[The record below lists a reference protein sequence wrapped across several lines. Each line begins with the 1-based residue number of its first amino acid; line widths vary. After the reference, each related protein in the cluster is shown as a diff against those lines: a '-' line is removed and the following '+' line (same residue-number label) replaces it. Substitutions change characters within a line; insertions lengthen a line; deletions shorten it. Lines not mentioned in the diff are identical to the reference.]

1 MACYDDHPNL
11 TTQDRAATPYLPDVQ
26 NNFLEIDTCV
36 VVPLHDASRFGLALV
51 RDLNPELV
59 VQDKILIMNTAAI
72 GAIPAADL
80 RLPLANLAGQ
90 SAAIQNALDTLFGG
104 F

>member
-1 MACYDDHPNL
+1 MARYDVYPNPD
-11 TTQDRAATPYLPDVQ
+11 TEDRAATPYLLDVQ
-26 NNFLEIDTCV
+26 NNFLEIDTRV
-36 VVPLHDASRFGLALV
+36 VVPLHDAIRFGLASV

-59 VQDKILIMNTAAI
+59 VQDKILIMNIAAI

-80 RLPLANLAGQ
+80 RRPLANLASQ

>member
-1 MACYDDHPNL
+1 MATYDVYPNPD
-11 TTQDRAATPYLPDVQ
+11 TEDRAATPYLLDVQ
-26 NNFLEIDTCV
+26 NNFLEIDTRV

>member
-1 MACYDDHPNL
+1 MARYDVYPNPD
-11 TTQDRAATPYLPDVQ
+11 TEYRAATPYLLDVQ
-26 NNFLEIDTCV
+26 NNFLEIDTRV
-36 VVPLHDASRFGLALV
+36 VVPLHDASRFGLASV

-59 VQDKILIMNTAAI
+59 VQDEIFVMNTAAL
-72 GAIPAADL
+72 GAIPAAEL
-80 RLPLANLAGQ
+80 RRPLVNLASQ

>member
-1 MACYDDHPNL
+1 M
-11 TTQDRAATPYLPDVQ
+11 
-26 NNFLEIDTCV
+26 
-36 VVPLHDASRFGLALV
+36 VPLNDAGRFRLALV
-51 RDLNPELV
+51 RDLNPELE
-59 VQDKILIMNTAAI
+59 VQDKIFVINTTAI

-80 RLPLANLAGQ
+80 RRPLANLASQ

>member
-1 MACYDDHPNL
+1 MARYDVYPNP
-11 TTQDRAATPYLPDVQ
+11 DSEDSAATPYLLDVQ
-26 NNFLEIDTCV
+26 NNFLEIATRV
-36 VVPLHDASRFGLALV
+36 VVPLHDASRFGPASV
-51 RDLNPELV
+51 RDLNPEFEVLE
-59 VQDKILIMNTAAI
+59 KMLIMNTAAI

-80 RLPLANLAGQ
+80 RRPLANLASQ